1 MTNPLDW
8 IKSEI
13 DELVEQGQF
22 RTRRIRESPHAS
34 GMVQIDGK
42 PLVDFGANDYLGLSS
57 DHRLVNAVKQN
68 AGYLGW
74 GSGASPILHGRGTLH
89 ARLERDLANFEQ
101 TEAALLFS
109 TGFAANVGVI
119 TSLVGRGDVI
129 FSDEK
134 NHASLIDGC
143 RLSQAKTVVYRHND
157 IQHLEQELIATGFNG
172 RKLIVSDGLFSMDG
186 DLALVDRLADLRDRY
201 GAMLMVDEAHATGI
215 FGTHGRGAAEHFS
228 VEDRVDVRVS
238 TLSKAIGCHGGFV
251 SGSQA
256 LIDWIANNARAYIFS
271 TAMPDPACA
280 AAIAALEI
288 INLDPA
294 AGRQLLPKAER
305 VRATLQE
312 IGFNTG
318 KSESQIIPVILKDN
332 NRTMEIHRQLKEE
345 GYYVPGIRPPAVPKG
360 QSLLRI
366 SLNTRHTDK
375 MIDGLIK
382 CLCKLF
388 SLPGQFE
395 SPSAALSDS

>member
-129 FSDEK
+129 CSDEK
-134 NHASLIDGC
+134 NHASLIDKQTSIPRG
-143 RLSQAKTVVYRHND
+143 LDGAHFQASH
-157 IQHLEQELIATGFNG
+157 EL
-172 RKLIVSDGLFSMDG
+172 
-186 DLALVDRLADLRDRY
+186 
-201 GAMLMVDEAHATGI
+201 
-215 FGTHGRGAAEHFS
+215 
-228 VEDRVDVRVS
+228 
-238 TLSKAIGCHGGFV
+238 TL
-251 SGSQA
+251 
-256 LIDWIANNARAYIFS
+256 
-271 TAMPDPACA
+271 TDP
-280 AAIAALEI
+280 
-288 INLDPA
+288 
-294 AGRQLLPKAER
+294 LP
-305 VRATLQE
+305 T
-312 IGFNTG
+312 
-318 KSESQIIPVILKDN
+318 
-332 NRTMEIHRQLKEE
+332 
-345 GYYVPGIRPPAVPKG
+345 
-360 QSLLRI
+360 QSL
-366 SLNTRHTDK
+366 
-375 MIDGLIK
+375 
-382 CLCKLF
+382 
-388 SLPGQFE
+388 
-395 SPSAALSDS
+395 